1 MLSARRDMV
10 PPMQPRLS
18 VLVVEDEPIIAMM
31 VEEFLDVLGHDV
43 AGIVD
48 NVPDALARVADGDFD
63 LAILDVTLR
72 EGAACWPVAA
82 ALAEQRI
89 PYILAS
95 GGILQRQFKL
105 PDATILVF
113 QGLVFVMILFS
124 DSLYGRFAVF
134 QEKERPA

>member
-95 GGILQRQFKL
+95 GGIADR
-105 PDATILVF
+105 P
-113 QGLVFVMILFS
+113 S
-124 DSLYGRFAVF
+124 DPPGCVAMLDKPYALANVRTAIESITF
-134 QEKERPA
+134 